1 MASPI
6 AVGAR
11 FDGLEALKQ
20 ACRELAIDTHF
31 EFLTSHSNKSR
42 YTIACK
48 AENCH
53 WRLHATSIGKTPAF
67 QIKTLHSDHSCYRI
81 NHSGNNAATATFVA
95 KYVAENLKQQP
106 DYCPIDIV
114 KDIQCE

>member
-1 MASPI
+1 MVSSI

-11 FDGLEALKQ
+11 FDNIEALKQ
-20 ACRELAIDTHF
+20 ACRQHAIDTHF

-53 WRLHATSIGKTPAF
+53 WRLHAISIAKTPVF
-67 QIKTLHSDHSCYRI
+67 QIRTLHSDHSCYGL
-81 NHSGNNAATATFVA
+81 NHSGNNAATSTFVA
-95 KYVAENLKQQP
+95 KYVAEKLKQQSE
-106 DYCPIDIV
+106 YRPIDII
-114 KDIQCE
+114 KEIQ